1 MNFYQEIRYNT
12 NPRDAKT
19 YDTAR
24 LREEYVVQGLFQP
37 DSIKLV
43 YTHYDRMIAG
53 GALPVKEALQLKPM
67 DYQKAEYFLMR
78 REMGIFNV
86 GGAGEVIADNDQYDL
101 NFKEAL
107 YIGKGARDITLK
119 SKDPN
124 NPAKFYI
131 NSALAH
137 AVYPNKK
144 VTESEANPVYL
155 GSEENS
161 NKRTLNQYIA
171 PGLVETCQL
180 MLGYTDVKSGSA
192 WNTMPCH
199 LHPLRMEAYFYF
211 ELPKDQAVC
220 HIMGQPDET
229 RNLWLAN
236 EEAVISPSWSIHNA
250 AGTASYSFVWGMAG
264 SDSEM
269 DPVAITDMR

>member
-199 LHPLRMEAYFYF
+199 LHPLRMEVYFYF